1 MPTGW
6 LTILAAWSFLPLLV
20 PMVLW
25 NHPAVVAAALGVGL
39 FLNPAGNAGVGSYR
53 IAVTPDALQG
63 RIQSTMQF
71 VSMSAMP
78 LSPVVA
84 GALLSGLGGAG
95 AVAVLGVLTALVA
108 LIPTAEPQRA
118 GDPPAPGVGHRRG
131 PGGGPPVDPSERRRA
146 GTKWWRQEPHRVHF
160 VPEYPGAAGSVP
172 GSEGDGRVGPGQR
185 EPGRSGAGAASPGA
199 LTARCP
205 PGTAC
210 RRGRWRWC
218 G

>member
-6 LTILAAWSFLPLLV
+6 LTISLRLELPPLLV

-78 LSPVVA
+78 LSPVLA

-108 LIPTAEPQRA
+108 LIPTIGRSVRAIPRPRDWVTDEDAAAEPR
-118 GDPPAPGVGHRRG
+118 
-131 PGGGPPVDPSERRRA
+131 
-146 GTKWWRQEPHRVHF
+146 T
-160 VPEYPGAAGSVP
+160 
-172 GSEGDGRVGPGQR
+172 
-185 EPGRSGAGAASPGA
+185 
-199 LTARCP
+199 
-205 PGTAC
+205 
-210 RRGRWRWC
+210 
-218 G
+218 